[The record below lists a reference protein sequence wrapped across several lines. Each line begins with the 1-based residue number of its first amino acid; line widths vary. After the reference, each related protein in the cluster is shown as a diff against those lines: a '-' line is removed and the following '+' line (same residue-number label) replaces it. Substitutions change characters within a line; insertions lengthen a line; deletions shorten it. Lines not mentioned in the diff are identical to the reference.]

1 MKHLTPASH
10 SRRSSRGFS
19 LLEVMLALALFA
31 TAAVVLVETM
41 NEIGNITIQARN
53 LRQVEQG
60 IESLLDEYSKIPQ
73 MMELEK
79 DLKAGKDGIGY
90 KISVR
95 PLENVKNQTGEIL
108 TGLFQITVTALWQE
122 DGRPMTIQADTV
134 RYAGMFRPK

>member
-1 MKHLTPASH
+1 MRNRISIKH
-10 SRRSSRGFS
+10 RRNQGFS

-60 IESLLDEYSKIPQ
+60 IESLLDEYSKVPQ

-90 KISVR
+90 KISVK
-95 PLENVKNQTGEIL
+95 PLDNVKNQTGEIL
-108 TGLFQITVTALWQE
+108 TGLFHVTVTALWQE
-122 DGRPMTIQADTV
+122 DGRPMQMQADTV
-134 RYAGMFRPK
+134 RYAGMFLPQ

>member
-10 SRRSSRGFS
+10 YRRSPRGFS

-60 IESLLDEYSKIPQ
+60 IESLLDEYSKVPQ

-95 PLENVKNQTGEIL
+95 PLENVKNQTAEIL
-108 TGLFQITVTALWQE
+108 TGLFQITVTALWNE
-122 DGRPMTIQADTV
+122 DGRPMQMQADTV
-134 RYAGMFRPK
+134 RYAGMFLPQ